1 MSMAAFLVIGKRRI
15 KFRFFVI
22 LALLLSGT
30 VYLLFGNHSEA
41 TYATINYGKLEVAHN
56 GLAVIIRD
64 ETVEVAPAY
73 GRAVFLVA
81 DGAAVEENEP
91 IAVLYKENFDES
103 IVKQLYDVQERI
115 VKYQQEQLIDKAID
129 NDLTKVNN
137 NLQSLVSEI
146 QKGVRDEKYIDA
158 AKFEGNLRKL
168 LDTKQKFL
176 DLTTEPDDYLKDLY
190 DKEASLILNMN
201 QWTIDVRAPKSG
213 LISFTVDGLENVL
226 GISSVD
232 RFTLDDY
239 TSLIQQIPEPD
250 STDQVNNELL
260 EGEAQAEAEQ
270 PLYRMVNPQDNWYS
284 IVRCEGT
291 ESYLEKGDILEA
303 VFDGQAAL
311 PAKVI
316 RIQKEKDCFLLTLE
330 FTEQVDKII
339 NKRML
344 PLRIQKTVEG
354 LLMPEKALMKSKGRQ
369 GVYIRDNEEKRFIET
384 SVQAKQDGYA
394 IVESVSDTQALK
406 LHDQVLT
413 DKE

>member
-1 MSMAAFLVIGKRRI
+1 MR
-15 KFRFFVI
+15 
-22 LALLLSGT
+22 
-30 VYLLFGNHSEA
+30 
-41 TYATINYGKLEVAHN
+41 
-56 GLAVIIRD
+56 
-64 ETVEVAPAY
+64 
-73 GRAVFLVA
+73 
-81 DGAAVEENEP
+81 
-91 IAVLYKENFDES
+91 
-103 IVKQLYDVQERI
+103 
-115 VKYQQEQLIDKAID
+115 
-129 NDLTKVNN
+129 
-137 NLQSLVSEI
+137 
-146 QKGVRDEKYIDA
+146 
-158 AKFEGNLRKL
+158 
-168 LDTKQKFL
+168 L
-176 DLTTEPDDYLKDLY
+176 DLRANDELRTV
-190 DKEASLILNMN
+190 
-201 QWTIDVRAPKSG
+201 TITPGFIKNANG
-213 LISFTVDGLENVL
+213 
-226 GISSVD
+226 SVD

-354 LLMPEKALMKSKGRQ
+354 LLLPEKALMKSKGRQ